1 MTQAGPQGELED
13 ILPLAPL
20 QEGLLFHALYD
31 TAALDLYTLQSA
43 YDLDGDLDAA
53 ALREAA
59 RTLLRRHA
67 ALRAG
72 FWHEGLDEPVQV
84 VPREA
89 ELAWHHAD
97 LTGTG
102 PEERE
107 ARAERIASED
117 RLRRFDPTR
126 PPLLR
131 FTLLRLGPA
140 RHRFIVTAHHLVL
153 DGWSVQLLLGELFQ
167 LYVRGGRE
175 DGMPPAARY
184 RDYLAWLAGQDRAAA
199 EDVWRRVL
207 KGVEEPTRVAP
218 ADPSR
223 EPVLPGQVLYD
234 LPDGLTAALDALAR
248 RERLTLSTVFL
259 GAWAVVLGRLT
270 GKDDVVF
277 GTTVSGRPPQVPGVE
292 RMIGLF
298 ANTLPV
304 RVRLDPEQPLT
315 GMLARL
321 QEEQTRLLACQH
333 VGLSGI
339 QRSLGSG
346 ELFDTVTV
354 FENLPAGESELAAT
368 AHGSG
373 LRVTASRSQGVTH
386 YPLNFMVMPG
396 APLRLRL
403 DHQAALFDRD
413 AAEAIMARV
422 VRVLENLVA
431 EPGRRT
437 GALEL
442 MTEAE
447 RAWVLEEWN
456 GRAGEPP
463 SVLIPQEFA
472 DQAARTPDAVAVV
485 CGRVSWT
492 FAELD
497 ARADRLA
504 RRLVARGAGPDVLVG
519 LCVRRSA
526 EMIAAV
532 LAIWKAGG
540 VCVALDPGY
549 PAERLAFMLTDA
561 AVPLVLTER
570 EPAGRLGEDPA
581 ASVILLDDDASEG
594 EGEGE
599 GEGQAQ
605 GDAAPAA
612 ARTPALRGD
621 HAAYVVYT
629 SGSTGVPK
637 GVVVTH
643 LGLANLFADHR
654 DRVFGPAADAVAAS
668 SGRRLRVAHTAS
680 VSFDACMGQLTGLIA
695 GHELHVVDEDTR
707 RDATALLAYVRE
719 RSIDYLGV
727 APSLMRELT
736 ALGLLDGPG
745 HRPGV
750 VLLGAEATDAA
761 LWETLRAH
769 PDTEVHN
776 YYGPSEC
783 TVDVVGA
790 RVRDSDRPV
799 IGRPVANTRAYVLD
813 ARLRPV
819 PPGVVGE
826 VYVSGLQLARGYLAR
841 PGLTAGRF
849 VADPFGGP
857 GTRMYRTGDLA
868 RWTADGLLA
877 FAGRADG
884 QVKLRGYRIEPG
896 EIETVLTRHPTVA
909 HAAAAVREDRPGD
922 QRLTAYVVPA
932 SGARTH
938 PGELREFCAGTLPE
952 FMVPAQ
958 FVELDALPMT
968 PSGKLDRRA
977 LPAPGA
983 GTTVGREPRD
993 PVEEI
998 LCGLF
1003 AEVLGVARV
1012 GVDDGFFTLGGHSLL
1027 ATRLVSRVRAALGT
1041 ELAVRDVF
1049 EAPTAAGL
1057 AARLTAP
1064 REEARRR
1071 PPLRPAA
1078 ERPAALPL
1086 SFAQRRLWFLHQ
1098 LEGHAAAYHMPF
1110 ALRLTGG
1117 LDAAALHTAL
1127 NDVVA
1132 RHEILRTV
1140 YPDTG
1145 GTPRQHVLEPAEAPV
1160 PLPLRTVTED
1170 ELAAA
1175 LADAAARPFDL
1186 TAEPP
1191 LRAALFALGQDEHV
1205 LLLVPHHIAG
1215 DGWSNVP
1222 FARDLSAAYTARST
1236 GRAPDWAPLPVQYA
1250 DYTLWQRD
1258 VLGEEDDPDSVLARQ
1273 VAYWRTALDGL
1284 PAELELRSD
1293 RPRPAVSGHRG
1304 ATVPLRVAPG
1314 THGQL
1319 AELARANGAS
1329 LFMVVQAALA
1339 ALLTREG
1346 AGTDIPI
1353 GTPVAGRTDHALDNL
1368 VGCFVNTL
1376 VLRTDTG
1383 GDPSFTDLLDRVRRT
1398 GLAAYSHQ
1406 DVPFEHLVEVLNP
1419 ARSAARHP
1427 LFQVLLSLQH
1437 AEDLPVELPGLRV
1450 RAEETRSRSAKFDL
1464 LFRVAE
1470 RNTAD
1475 GGPGGLEGG
1484 VEYSTDL
1491 FDRDTVEGLVTRF
1504 ERLLE
1509 TVAAD
1514 PSRRLADLP
1523 VLSPAERELVLRG
1536 WNATARPLSP
1546 VTLPELFGAQ
1556 VARTPDAVAV
1566 VGADVS
1572 LSYGELDAWAGRLA
1586 QVLAGRGAGPE
1597 RVVAV
1602 ALPRSVELVVALLA
1616 VLKSGAAYLPVDP
1629 ALPAERVHLLLDEAR
1644 PVYVLDDPE
1653 DVRNPRPEAAGT
1665 GPAVPLTPSHPAYV
1679 LYTSGSTGAP
1689 KGVIVPHHAV
1699 VNRLLGIQEE
1709 FGLEPSDSCLYK
1721 APAAFDA
1728 SVWEL
1733 FWPLTTGARVVVA
1746 APEGHRDP
1754 AYLAAL
1760 IREHAVTTVHF
1771 VPSMLRAFIDEPA
1784 AARCT
1789 SLRRVQT
1796 GGEPLPTELR
1806 DRATSLLGTRLNH
1819 LYGPTETTIHATTWS
1834 WEQQTAA
1841 ARNTLT
1847 DHETP
1852 AGQDT
1857 SDGRATATRPVPIGR
1872 PVRNIRAYVLD
1883 AGLGPVPPGATGEL
1897 YVAGVQLA
1905 RGYLARPGLTAE
1917 RFVACPFGAPGERM
1931 YRTGDLARWTADGVL
1946 AFAGRADDQVKLRG
1960 IRIEP
1965 GEIEAVLTR
1974 HEAVAAAAAAVRED
1988 RPGDQRL
1995 VAYVVPAPGTEPHPA
2010 DLRRHAAQHLP
2021 EFMVPTAVVLLPA
2034 LPLTPSGKLDRRAL
2048 PGPGPL
2054 SVTAGRPARTPE
2066 EEVLC
2071 GLFAEVLGLTGTGID
2086 DDFFG
2091 LGGDS
2096 LAAIRLTRRIREA
2109 AGVELSVSDL
2119 FAAPTVSRLMDRLR
2133 VGVRNDAFDVLL
2145 ALRDSGGLPPLFCVH
2160 PAGGLSWCYTGLLR
2174 HLGPDRPVYG
2184 LQARGLARPEA
2195 YPTSMDELVTDYVR
2209 QLRSVRPTGPYHLLG
2224 WSFGG
2229 LAAHAVA
2236 VRLQAEGEEVAFLA
2250 VLDSYP
2256 RAPEVPAPPV
2266 EEREILATLLDFAG
2280 HSEDATGS
2288 GQLRIEDVMEILR
2301 SGGGPLADVEE
2312 RRVAA
2317 LADVFTNSSNLASAH
2332 TPGRFHGDLVH
2343 FTATAGRPAEAPTAA
2358 GWQPFV
2364 TGRVRRYAVDC
2375 THHDMCRPEP
2385 LADIGRVV
2393 AELLEGRH
2401 DESAC

>member
-31 TAALDLYTLQSA
+31 TAALDVYTLQSA

-53 ALREAA
+53 ALRDAA

-84 VPREA
+84 VPSEA
-89 ELAWHHAD
+89 APAWHQAD
-97 LTGTG
+97 LTGT
-102 PEERE
+102 PAADRE
-107 ARAERIASED
+107 AEAERIAAED
-117 RLRRFDPTR
+117 RLRRFDPAR

-140 RHRFIVTAHHLVL
+140 RHRFVITAHHLVL

-175 DGMPPAARY
+175 DGMPPVARY
-184 RDYLAWLAGQDRAAA
+184 RDYLAWLAGQDRAEA

-223 EPVLPGQVLYD
+223 EPALPGQVLRD

-248 RERLTLSTVFL
+248 REGLTLSTVFL

-315 GMLARL
+315 GMLAGL
-321 QEEQTRLLACQH
+321 QEAQTRLLACQH

-339 QRSLGSG
+339 QRTLGSG

-373 LRVTASRSQGVTH
+373 LRVTANRSHGVTH

-396 APLRLRL
+396 GPLRLRL
-403 DHQAALFDRD
+403 DHQTDLFDRE

-422 VRVLENLVA
+422 VRVLETLA
-431 EPGRRT
+431 ADPGRRI
-437 GALEL
+437 GALEIL
-442 MTEAE
+442 APAE
-447 RAWVLEEWN
+447 RARVLEEWN
-456 GRAGEPP
+456 GTAGEPP
-463 SVLIPQEFA
+463 SELVPQAFA
-472 DQAARTPDAVAVV
+472 ARAARTPDAVAVV

-492 FAELD
+492 YAGLD
-497 ARADRLA
+497 ARAERLA
-504 RRLVARGAGPDVLVG
+504 RRLAARGAGPGVPVG

-526 EMIAAV
+526 ELIAAV

-540 VCVALDPGY
+540 VCVPLDPGY
-549 PAERLAFMLTDA
+549 PAERLAFMLADA

-570 EPAGRLGEDPA
+570 DLAGRLGEDRA
-581 ASVILLDDDASEG
+581 ASVVLLDDDDPSETG
-594 EGEGE
+594 
-599 GEGQAQ
+599 AF
-605 GDAAPAA
+605 
-612 ARTPALRGD
+612 RTPPLHGD
-621 HAAYVVYT
+621 QAAYVVYT

-643 LGLANLFADHR
+643 LGLANLYADHR
-654 DRVFGPAADAVAAS
+654 DRVFDPAADAVAAS
-668 SGRRLRVAHTAS
+668 AGRRLRVAHTAS
-680 VSFDACMGQLTGLIA
+680 ASFDASMGQLAGLVA

-707 RDATALLAYVRE
+707 RDATALLTYVRE
-719 RSIDYLGV
+719 RHIDYLGI

-736 ALGLLDGPG
+736 ALGLMDGPG
-745 HRPGV
+745 HRPAV
-750 VLLGAEATDAA
+750 ILLGAEAVDAA
-761 LWETLRAH
+761 LWKTLRDH

-790 RVRDSDRPV
+790 RVRDSAQPV

-826 VYVSGLQLARGYLAR
+826 LYVSGIQLARGYLAR
-841 PGLTAGRF
+841 PGLTAARF

-868 RWTADGLLA
+868 RWTAGGQLA
-877 FAGRADG
+877 FAGRADD
-884 QVKLRGYRIEPG
+884 QVKLRGYRVEPG
-896 EIETVLTRHPTVA
+896 EIETVLARHATVA

-932 SGARTH
+932 PGTRVH
-938 PGELREFCAGTLPE
+938 PEELREFCAGTLPE
-952 FMVPAQ
+952 FMVPAL
-958 FVELDALPMT
+958 VVVLDALPMT

-983 GTTVGREPRD
+983 RTTVGREPRD
-993 PVEEI
+993 PVEDI

-1003 AEVLGVARV
+1003 AEVLGVDRV
-1012 GVDDGFFTLGGHSLL
+1012 GVDDGFFALGGHSLL
-1027 ATRLVSRVRAALGT
+1027 ATRLVSRVRAALGA

-1057 AARLTAP
+1057 AARLAAP
-1064 REEARRR
+1064 REDARRR
-1071 PPLRPAA
+1071 PPLRRAG

-1098 LEGHAAAYHMPF
+1098 LEGHAPTYHMPF

-1117 LDAAALHTAL
+1117 LDVAALRAAL

-1132 RHEILRTV
+1132 RHEVLRTV

-1145 GTPRQHVLEPAEAPV
+1145 GTPRQHVLEPAEAPA
-1160 PLPLRTVTED
+1160 PLPVRTVAED
-1170 ELAAA
+1170 GLAAA
-1175 LADAAARPFDL
+1175 LADAYARPFDL
-1186 TAEPP
+1186 TGEPP
-1191 LRAALFALGQDEHV
+1191 LRAELFQLGPDEHV
-1205 LLLVPHHIAG
+1205 LLLVLHHIAG
-1215 DGWSNVP
+1215 DGRSNHP
-1222 FARDLSAAYTARST
+1222 LARDLSAAYAARRT
-1236 GRAPDWAPLPVQYA
+1236 GEAPAWVPLPVQYA

-1258 VLGEEDDPDSVLARQ
+1258 FLGEESDPDSALSRQ
-1273 VAYWRTALDGL
+1273 VAYWREALDGL
-1284 PAELELRSD
+1284 PDELELRRD
-1293 RPRPAVSGHRG
+1293 RPRPEVSGHRG
-1304 ATVPLRVAPG
+1304 ATVPLRVGPG
-1314 THGQL
+1314 THARLTG
-1319 AELARANGAS
+1319 LARANGAS

-1339 ALLTREG
+1339 VLLTREG

-1353 GTPVAGRTDHALDNL
+1353 GTPVAGRTDDGLDDL

-1383 GDPSFTDLLDRVRRT
+1383 GNPPFTDLLDRVRRT

-1406 DVPFEHLVEVLNP
+1406 DVPFEHLVEVLKP

-1427 LFQVLLSLQH
+1427 LFQVLLSFHH
-1437 AEDLPVELPGLRV
+1437 AGDLPVELPGLHV
-1450 RAEETRSRSAKFDL
+1450 RAEETRSQSAKFDL
-1464 LFRVAE
+1464 LFRLAE
-1470 RNTAD
+1470 RNTTD

-1491 FDRDTVEGLVTRF
+1491 FDRGTVEGLATRF
-1504 ERLLE
+1504 ERLLDA
-1509 TVAAD
+1509 VAAD
-1514 PSRRLADLP
+1514 PGRRIWRFGI
-1523 VLSPAERELVLRG
+1523 LSPAERESVLSG
-1536 WNATARPLSP
+1536 WNATARSLPP
-1546 VTLPELFGAQ
+1546 VTLPELFEAQ
-1556 VARTPDAVAV
+1556 AARTPDAVAV
-1566 VGADVS
+1566 VAEGEA
-1572 LSYGELDAWAGRLA
+1572 LSYGELDAWANRLA
-1586 QVLAGRGAGPE
+1586 HALTERGAGPE

-1602 ALPRSVELVVALLA
+1602 VLPRSVELVVALLA

-1629 ALPAERVHLLLDEAR
+1629 GHPAERTRAMLDEAR
-1644 PVYVLDDPE
+1644 PVCVLDDPE
-1653 DVRNPRPEAAGT
+1653 GVRNPQPETAGVART
-1665 GPAVPLTPSHPAYV
+1665 VPFTPSHPAYV
-1679 LYTSGSTGAP
+1679 LYTSGSTGTP
-1689 KGVIVPHHAV
+1689 KGVVVPHAAV
-1699 VNRLLGIQEE
+1699 VNRLLGLQEE

-1733 FWPLTTGARVVVA
+1733 FWPLSTGARVVVA

-1771 VPSMLRAFIDEPA
+1771 VPSMLRAFLDEPGA
-1784 AARCT
+1784 AGCT

-1796 GGEPLPTELR
+1796 GGEALPAELR
-1806 DRATSLLGTRLNH
+1806 DRATSLLGAHLNH

-1834 WEQQTAA
+1834 CGRHPATA
-1841 ARNTLT
+1841 
-1847 DHETP
+1847 
-1852 AGQDT
+1852 QDT
-1857 SDGRATATRPVPIGR
+1857 TARPVPIGR
-1872 PVRNIRAYVLD
+1872 PVRNTRAYVLD

-1931 YRTGDLARWTADGVL
+1931 YRTGDLARWTRDGVL
-1946 AFAGRADDQVKLRG
+1946 EFAGRTDDQVKLRG
-1960 IRIEP
+1960 FRIEL
-1965 GEIEAVLTR
+1965 GEVEAVLSR
-1974 HEAVAAAAAAVRED
+1974 HDAVAQAAVVLRED

-1995 VAYVVPAPGTEPHPA
+1995 VAYAAPAPGTAPHPA
-2010 DLRRHAAQHLP
+2010 DLRRHAAQLLP
-2021 EFMVPTAVVLLPA
+2021 EYMVPAVVVVLAA
-2034 LPLTPSGKLDRRAL
+2034 LPLTGSGKLDRRAL
-2048 PGPGPL
+2048 PEPGPL
-2054 SVTAGRPARTPE
+2054 SAVAKRPARTPE

-2071 GLFAEVLGLTGTGID
+2071 GLFAEVLGLAGTGID
-2086 DDFFG
+2086 DDFFD

-2096 LAAIRLTRRIREA
+2096 LAAIRLVRRIREA
-2109 AGVELSVSDL
+2109 ADVELSVSDL
-2119 FAAPTVSRLMDRLR
+2119 FAAPTVSRLIDRLR
-2133 VGVRNDAFDVLL
+2133 LGVRGDAFDVLL
-2145 ALRDSGGLPPLFCVH
+2145 PLRGSGALEPLFCVH

-2174 HLGPDRPVYG
+2174 HLGPGRPVYG
-2184 LQARGLARPEA
+2184 LQARGLARTEA
-2195 YPTSMDELVTDYVR
+2195 YPTAMDELVTDYVR
-2209 QLRSVRPTGPYHLLG
+2209 QIRSVRPAGPYHLLG

-2236 VRLQAEGEEVAFLA
+2236 VRLQAEGEKVASLTL
-2250 VLDSYP
+2250 LDSYP
-2256 RAPEVPAPPV
+2256 RDPEVPAAPV
-2266 EEREILATLLDFAG
+2266 EEREILTTLLDFAG
-2280 HSEDATGS
+2280 HGEDATGAEE
-2288 GQLRIEDVMEILR
+2288 LRIEDVMEILR
-2301 SGGGPLADVEE
+2301 RGGGPLADIGE
-2312 RRVAA
+2312 RHVAA
-2317 LADVFTNSSNLASAH
+2317 LAEVFANSRELAAAH
-2332 TPGRFHGDLVH
+2332 APGRFDGDILH
-2343 FTATAGRPAEAPTAA
+2343 FTATAGRPDEAPTAA
-2358 GWQPFV
+2358 AWEPFA
-2364 TGRVRRYAVDC
+2364 TGRVHRYAVDC
-2375 THHDMCRPEP
+2375 THHDMCRSEP
-2385 LADIGRVV
+2385 LADIGRVL
-2393 AELLEGRH
+2393 AERLEDPGEPAR
-2401 DESAC
+2401 

>member
-1 MTQAGPQGELED
+1 MTQPELED

-43 YDLDGDLDAA
+43 YDLDGDLDAT

-72 FWHEGLDEPVQV
+72 FWHEGLDEPVQI
-84 VPREA
+84 VPRDVT
-89 ELAWHHAD
+89 LAWRQAD
-97 LTGTG
+97 LTATA

-107 ARAERIASED
+107 AEAERIAAED
-117 RLRRFDPTR
+117 RLRRFDPAR

-131 FTLLRLGPA
+131 FALLRLGPA
-140 RHRFIVTAHHLVL
+140 RHRFVVTAHHLVL
-153 DGWSVQLLLGELFQ
+153 DGWSVQLLLDELFQ

-223 EPVLPGQVLYD
+223 EPALPGQVLRD
-234 LPDGLTAALDALAR
+234 LPDGLSTALDALAR

-321 QEEQTRLLACQH
+321 QEEQTHVLACQH

-339 QRSLGSG
+339 QRTLGSG

-354 FENLPAGESELAAT
+354 FENLPAGESGLAAT
-368 AHGSG
+368 AHGSA
-373 LRVTASRSQGVTH
+373 LRATASRSQGVTH

-396 APLRLRL
+396 RPLRLRL
-403 DHQAALFDRD
+403 DYQTDLFDRD
-413 AAEAIMARV
+413 TAEAIMARV
-422 VRVLENLVA
+422 VRVLENLA
-431 EPGRRT
+431 ADPGRRI

-442 MTEAE
+442 LAPAE
-447 RAWVLEEWN
+447 RARVLGEWS
-456 GRAGEPP
+456 GTAGEPP
-463 SVLIPQEFA
+463 AELMPQTF
-472 DQAARTPDAVAVV
+472 AARVATAPDAVALV
-485 CGRVSWT
+485 CGEESWT

-504 RRLVARGAGPDVLVG
+504 RRLAARGAGPDVLVG

-526 EMIAAV
+526 DMLAAL

-540 VCVALDPGY
+540 VCVPLDPGF
-549 PAERLAFMLTDA
+549 PAERLAFMLADT

-570 EPAGRLGEDPA
+570 ESAGRLGEDRA
-581 ASVILLDDDASEG
+581 ASLVLLDDDDPSE
-594 EGEGE
+594 
-599 GEGQAQ
+599 
-605 GDAAPAA
+605 AAGAL
-612 ARTPALRGD
+612 RTPPLRGD
-621 HAAYVVYT
+621 HAAYIVYT

-643 LGLANLFADHR
+643 LGLANLYADHR
-654 DRVFGPAADAVAAS
+654 DRVFDPAAGAVAAS

-680 VSFDACMGQLTGLIA
+680 VSFDASMGQLAGLVA
-695 GHELHVVDEDTR
+695 GHELHLVDEDTR
-707 RDATALLAYVRE
+707 RDATALLSYVRE

-745 HRPGV
+745 HRPAV
-750 VLLGAEATDAA
+750 ILLGAEAVDAA
-761 LWETLRAH
+761 LWETLRAR
-769 PDTEVHN
+769 PGTEVHN

-790 RVRDSDRPV
+790 RVRDSARPV

-813 ARLRPV
+813 ARLRPA

-826 VYVSGLQLARGYLAR
+826 LYLAGIQLARGYLNR
-841 PGLTAGRF
+841 PGLTAARF
-849 VADPFGGP
+849 VADPFGAP

-868 RWTADGLLA
+868 RWTADGQLA
-877 FAGRADG
+877 FAGRADD
-884 QVKLRGYRIEPG
+884 QVKLRGYRIELG
-896 EIETVLTRHPTVA
+896 EIETVLARHATVA

-932 SGARTH
+932 PGARAH
-938 PGELREFCAGTLPE
+938 AGELREFCAGTLPD
-952 FMVPAQ
+952 FMVPGQ
-958 FVELDALPMT
+958 IVVLDALPMT

-977 LPAPGA
+977 LPAPGTR
-983 GTTVGREPRD
+983 TTGGREPRD
-993 PVEEI
+993 PVEDI

-1003 AEVLGVARV
+1003 AEVLGVPRV

-1027 ATRLVSRVRAALGT
+1027 ATRLVSRVRAALGA

-1057 AARLTAP
+1057 AVRLGTP
-1064 REEARRR
+1064 SEDARRR
-1071 PPLRPAA
+1071 PPLRPAD
-1078 ERPAALPL
+1078 ERPAELPL

-1098 LEGHAAAYHMPF
+1098 MEGPAPTYHMPF
-1110 ALRLTGG
+1110 ALRLTGV
-1117 LDAAALHTAL
+1117 LDVPALRSAL

-1132 RHEILRTV
+1132 RHEVLRTV

-1145 GTPRQHVLEPAEAPV
+1145 GTPRQHVLEPAEAP
-1160 PLPLRTVTED
+1160 PALPVRTVAED
-1170 ELAAA
+1170 ALAAA
-1175 LADAAARPFDL
+1175 LADAYARPFDL
-1186 TAEPP
+1186 TREPP
-1191 LRAALFALGQDEHV
+1191 LHAELFALGPDEHV
-1205 LLLVPHHIAG
+1205 LLLVLHHIAG
-1215 DGWSNVP
+1215 DGWSNLP
-1222 FARDLSAAYTARST
+1222 LARDLSTAYAARRT
-1236 GRAPDWAPLPVQYA
+1236 GEDPAWTPLPVQYA

-1258 VLGEEDDPDSVLARQ
+1258 LLGEESDPDSALSRQ

-1284 PAELELRSD
+1284 PAELELRHD
-1293 RPRPAVSGHRG
+1293 RPRPEVSGHRG
-1304 ATVPLRVAPG
+1304 ATVPLHVAPA
-1314 THGQL
+1314 THARL
-1319 AELARANGAS
+1319 AGLARANGAS

-1353 GTPVAGRTDHALDNL
+1353 GTPVAGRTDEGLDDL

-1383 GDPSFTDLLDRVRRT
+1383 GDPPFTDLLDRVRRT

-1419 ARSAARHP
+1419 PRSAARHP

-1437 AEDLPVELPGLRV
+1437 AADLPVELPGLRV
-1450 RAEETRSRSAKFDL
+1450 RAEGTQSRSAKFDL
-1464 LFRVAE
+1464 LFRLAE
-1470 RNTAD
+1470 RNTPD
-1475 GGPGGLEGG
+1475 GAPDGLEGG

-1491 FDRDTVEGLVTRF
+1491 FDRGTVEGLVTRF
-1504 ERLLE
+1504 ERLLDA
-1509 TVAAD
+1509 VAAD
-1514 PSRRLADLP
+1514 PGRRIRRLDVLP
-1523 VLSPAERELVLRG
+1523 PAERELVLTG
-1536 WNATARPLSP
+1536 WNATARPLP
-1546 VTLPELFGAQ
+1546 AVTLPELFAAQ

-1566 VGADVS
+1566 VGEGAT
-1572 LSYGELDAWAGRLA
+1572 LSYAELDAWADRLA
-1586 QVLAGRGAGPE
+1586 RSLAGRGAGPE
-1597 RVVAV
+1597 RVVAAV
-1602 ALPRSVELVVALLA
+1602 LPRSVELVVALLA

-1629 ALPAERVHLLLDEAR
+1629 ALPAERIRLLLDEAC
-1644 PVYVLDDPE
+1644 PVCVLDDSD
-1653 DVRNPRPEAAGT
+1653 DVRNPRLATAGT
-1665 GPAVPLTPSHPAYV
+1665 ARTVPVRLSPSHPAYV

-1689 KGVIVPHHAV
+1689 KGVVVSHAGV

-1709 FGLEPSDSCLYK
+1709 FGLEPSDICLFK

-1733 FWPLTTGARVVVA
+1733 FWPLTTGARIVVA
-1746 APEGHRDP
+1746 APDGHRDP

-1771 VPSMLRAFIDEPA
+1771 VPSMLRAFLDEPDT
-1784 AARCT
+1784 ARCT

-1796 GGEPLPTELR
+1796 GGEPLPAELR
-1806 DRATSLLGTRLNH
+1806 DRAATLLGATLNH

-1834 WEQQTAA
+1834 CGRPPVTAS
-1841 ARNTLT
+1841 
-1847 DHETP
+1847 
-1852 AGQDT
+1852 DT
-1857 SDGRATATRPVPIGR
+1857 ASARPVPIGR
-1872 PVRNIRAYVLD
+1872 PVRNTRAYVLD
-1883 AGLGPVPPGATGEL
+1883 AALGPVPPGATGEL
-1897 YVAGVQLA
+1897 YLAGVQLA
-1905 RGYLARPGLTAE
+1905 RGYLGRPGLTAE
-1917 RFVACPFGAPGERM
+1917 RFVACPFGEPGERM
-1931 YRTGDLARWTADGVL
+1931 YRTGDLARWTAEGVL
-1946 AFAGRADDQVKLRG
+1946 EFAGRADDQVKLRG
-1960 IRIEP
+1960 FRVEP
-1965 GEIEAVLTR
+1965 GEVEAVLAR
-1974 HEAVAAAAAAVRED
+1974 HDTVAAAAAVIRTD
-1988 RPGDQRL
+1988 RPGEQRL
-1995 VAYVVPAPGTEPHPA
+1995 VAYVVPAPGAEPHPV

-2021 EFMVPTAVVLLPA
+2021 EFMVPATVLVLAA
-2034 LPLTPSGKLDRRAL
+2034 LPLTTSGKLDRRAL
-2048 PGPGPL
+2048 PEPGPL
-2054 SVTAGRPARTPE
+2054 SVTARRPARTPE
-2066 EEVLC
+2066 EEVFC

-2086 DDFFG
+2086 DDFFD

-2096 LAAIRLTRRIREA
+2096 LAAIRLVRRIREA

-2133 VGVRNDAFDVLL
+2133 LGVRGDAFDVLL
-2145 ALRDSGGLPPLFCVH
+2145 PLRGSGALPPLFCVH
-2160 PAGGLSWCYTGLLR
+2160 PAGGLSWAYAGLLR

-2184 LQARGLARPEA
+2184 VQARGLARSEA
-2195 YPTSMDELVTDYVR
+2195 YPTAMDELVTDYVR
-2209 QLRSVRPTGPYHLLG
+2209 QIRSVRPTGPYHLLG

-2229 LAAHAVA
+2229 LAAHAIA
-2236 VRLQAEGEEVAFLA
+2236 VRLQAEGEDVAFLA
-2250 VLDSYP
+2250 LLDSYP
-2256 RAPEVPAPPV
+2256 RDPEAAAPPV
-2266 EEREILATLLDFAG
+2266 EERDVLTTLLDFAG
-2280 HSEDATGS
+2280 HGEDVTDAER
-2288 GQLRIEDVMEILR
+2288 LRVEDVMEILR
-2301 SGGGPLADVEE
+2301 RGGGPLADIEE

-2317 LADVFTNSSNLASAH
+2317 LADVFVNSAELASAH
-2332 TPGRFHGDLVH
+2332 APGRFDGDLLH
-2343 FTATAGRPAEAPTAA
+2343 FTATAGRPDEAPTAA
-2358 GWQPFV
+2358 VWEPFA
-2364 TGRVRRYAVDC
+2364 TGRVHRYAVDC

-2393 AELLEGRH
+2393 AQCLDGTDDGPAR
-2401 DESAC
+2401 

>member
-1 MTQAGPQGELED
+1 MTQPELED

-43 YDLDGDLDAA
+43 YDLDGDLDAT

-72 FWHEGLDEPVQV
+72 FWHEGLDEPVQI
-84 VPREA
+84 VPREVA
-89 ELAWHHAD
+89 LAWQQAD
-97 LTGTG
+97 LTGTA

-107 ARAERIASED
+107 AEAERIAAED
-117 RLRRFDPTR
+117 RLRRFDPAR

-131 FTLLRLGPA
+131 FTLLRLGTE
-140 RHRFIVTAHHLVL
+140 RHRFVVTAHHLVL
-153 DGWSVQLLLGELFQ
+153 DGWSVQLLLEELFQ

-175 DGMPPAARY
+175 DGMPPVARY

-199 EDVWRRVL
+199 EDVWRRAL
-207 KGVEEPTRVAP
+207 KGIEEPTRVAP

-223 EPVLPGQVLYD
+223 EPALPGQILRD
-234 LPDGLTAALDALAR
+234 LPDGLANALDALAR

-304 RVRLDPEQPLT
+304 RVRLDPEQPLN

-321 QEEQTRLLACQH
+321 QEEQTHLLACQH

-339 QRSLGSG
+339 QRTLGSG

-354 FENLPAGESELAAT
+354 FENLPAGQSGLAAT
-368 AHGSG
+368 AHGG
-373 LRVTASRSQGVTH
+373 GPRVTASRSQGVTH

-396 APLRLRL
+396 RPLRLRL
-403 DHQAALFDRD
+403 DHQTGLFDRD

-431 EPGRRT
+431 DPGRRL
-437 GALEL
+437 GELEIL
-442 MTEAE
+442 APAE
-447 RAWVLEEWN
+447 RARVLGEWS
-456 GRAGEPP
+456 GTAGEPP
-463 SVLIPQEFA
+463 AELMPQAF
-472 DQAARTPDAVAVV
+472 AARVATTPDAVALV
-485 CGRVSWT
+485 CGEVSWT

-504 RRLVARGAGPDVLVG
+504 RRLAARGAGPDALVG

-526 EMIAAV
+526 DMIAAV

-540 VCVALDPGY
+540 VCVPLDPGY
-549 PAERLAFMLTDA
+549 PAERLAFMLADA

-570 EPAGRLGEDPA
+570 ELAGRLGEDRA
-581 ASVILLDDDASEG
+581 ASLVLLDDDTPSETG
-594 EGEGE
+594 V
-599 GEGQAQ
+599 AL
-605 GDAAPAA
+605 
-612 ARTPALRGD
+612 RTPPLHGD
-621 HAAYVVYT
+621 HAAYIVYT

-637 GVVVTH
+637 GVVVSH
-643 LGLANLFADHR
+643 LGLANLYADHR
-654 DRVFGPAADAVAAS
+654 DRVFAPAADAVAAS
-668 SGRRLRVAHTAS
+668 AGRRLRVAHTAS
-680 VSFDACMGQLTGLIA
+680 VSFDASMGQLAGLVA

-719 RSIDYLGV
+719 RSVDYLGI

-745 HRPGV
+745 HRPAV
-750 VLLGAEATDAA
+750 ILLGAEAVDAA
-761 LWETLRAH
+761 LWEALRAH
-769 PDTEVHN
+769 PETEVHN

-790 RVRDSDRPV
+790 LVRDSARPV

-826 VYVSGLQLARGYLAR
+826 VYLAGIQLARGYLGR
-841 PGLTAGRF
+841 PGLTAARF
-849 VADPFGGP
+849 VADPFGTP

-868 RWTADGLLA
+868 RWTADGRLD
-877 FAGRADG
+877 FAGRTDD
-884 QVKLRGYRIEPG
+884 QVKLRGYRVEPG
-896 EIETVLTRHPTVA
+896 EIATVLARHATVA

-932 SGARTH
+932 PGARAH
-938 PGELREFCAGTLPE
+938 AEELREFCAGTLPE

-958 FVELDALPMT
+958 IVVLDALPMT

-983 GTTVGREPRD
+983 RTTGGREPRD
-993 PVEEI
+993 PVEDI

-1003 AEVLGVARV
+1003 AEVLGVDRV

-1027 ATRLVSRVRAALGT
+1027 ATRLVSRVRAALGA

-1049 EAPTAAGL
+1049 EAPTVAGL
-1057 AARLTAP
+1057 AARLGTP
-1064 REEARRR
+1064 REDTRRR
-1071 PPLRPAA
+1071 PPLRPAG
-1078 ERPAALPL
+1078 ERPAELPL

-1098 LEGHAAAYHMPF
+1098 MEGPTPTYHMPF

-1117 LDAAALHTAL
+1117 LDVAALRAAL

-1132 RHEILRTV
+1132 RHEVLRTV

-1145 GTPRQHVLEPAEAPV
+1145 GTPRQHVLGPAEAPA
-1160 PLPLRTVTED
+1160 PLPVRTVAED
-1170 ELAAA
+1170 ALAAA
-1175 LADAAARPFDL
+1175 LADAYARPFDL
-1186 TAEPP
+1186 TREPP
-1191 LRAALFALGQDEHV
+1191 LRAELFALGPDDHV
-1205 LLLVPHHIAG
+1205 LLLVLHHIAG
-1215 DGWSNVP
+1215 DAWSNLP
-1222 FARDLSAAYTARST
+1222 LARDLSAAYAARRT
-1236 GRAPDWAPLPVQYA
+1236 GEAPAWAPLPVQYA
-1250 DYTLWQRD
+1250 DYTLWQRGF
-1258 VLGEEDDPDSVLARQ
+1258 LGEESDPDSALSRQ

-1284 PAELELRSD
+1284 PAELELRHD
-1293 RPRPAVSGHRG
+1293 RPRPEVSDHRG
-1304 ATVPLRVAPG
+1304 GTVPLHVGPA
-1314 THGQL
+1314 THARL
-1319 AELARANGAS
+1319 AGLARAHGAS

-1353 GTPVAGRTDHALDNL
+1353 GTPVAGRTDEGLDDL

-1383 GDPSFTDLLDRVRRT
+1383 GDPVFTDLLDRVRRT

-1427 LFQVLLSLQH
+1427 LFQVLLSLHH
-1437 AEDLPVELPGLRV
+1437 AADLPVELPGLRV

-1464 LFRVAE
+1464 TFRLAE
-1470 RNTAD
+1470 RKGPD

-1491 FDRDTVEGLVTRF
+1491 FDRSTVEGLAARF
-1504 ERLLE
+1504 ARLLDA
-1509 TVAAD
+1509 VAAD
-1514 PSRRLADLP
+1514 PGRRIRRLD
-1523 VLSPAERELVLRG
+1523 VLSPAERERVLTG
-1536 WNATARPLSP
+1536 WNATERPLPP
-1546 VTLPELFGAQ
+1546 VTLPELFAAQ

-1566 VGADVS
+1566 VGERDT
-1572 LSYGELDAWAGRLA
+1572 LSYAELDAWAQRLA
-1586 QVLAGRGAGPE
+1586 RALTGRGAGPE

-1602 ALPRSVELVVALLA
+1602 VLPRSVELVVALLA
-1616 VLKSGAAYLPVDP
+1616 VLKSGAAYLPIDP
-1629 ALPAERVHLLLDEAR
+1629 ALPAERIRLLLDEAR
-1644 PVYVLDDPE
+1644 PVYVLDDA
-1653 DVRNPRPEAAGT
+1653 DGVRNPRPETAGT
-1665 GPAVPLTPSHPAYV
+1665 ARPVPLSPSHPAYV

-1689 KGVIVPHHAV
+1689 KGVVVPHAAV

-1709 FGLEPSDSCLYK
+1709 FGLEPSDICLYK

-1733 FWPLTTGARVVVA
+1733 FWPLTTGARIVVA
-1746 APEGHRDP
+1746 APDGHRDP

-1771 VPSMLRAFIDEPA
+1771 VPSMLRAFLDEPG

-1796 GGEPLPTELR
+1796 GGEPLPAELR
-1806 DRATSLLGTRLNH
+1806 DRATHLLGAPLNH

-1834 WEQQTAA
+1834 CGRPSAAAPDTTAA
-1841 ARNTLT
+1841 
-1847 DHETP
+1847 
-1852 AGQDT
+1852 
-1857 SDGRATATRPVPIGR
+1857 RPVPIGR
-1872 PVRNIRAYVLD
+1872 PVRNTRAYVLD
-1883 AGLGPVPPGATGEL
+1883 AALGPVPPGATGEL
-1897 YVAGVQLA
+1897 YLAGVQLA

-1917 RFVACPFGAPGERM
+1917 RFIACPYGAPGEQM
-1931 YRTGDLARWTADGVL
+1931 YRTGDLARWTANGVL
-1946 AFAGRADDQVKLRG
+1946 EFAGRADDQVKLRG
-1960 IRIEP
+1960 FRIEL
-1965 GEIEAVLTR
+1965 GEIEAALSR
-1974 HEAVAAAAAAVRED
+1974 HEDVAAAAVVLRED
-1988 RPGDQRL
+1988 RPGEQRL
-1995 VAYVVPAPGTEPHPA
+1995 VAYVVPAPETGPHPA
-2010 DLRRHAAQHLP
+2010 DLRRHAALHLP
-2021 EFMVPTAVVLLPA
+2021 EFMVPAAVVVLAA
-2034 LPLTPSGKLDRRAL
+2034 LPLTSSGKLDRRAL
-2048 PGPGPL
+2048 PEPGGPL
-2054 SVTAGRPARTPE
+2054 TVTAKRPARTPE

-2086 DDFFG
+2086 DDFFD

-2096 LAAIRLTRRIREA
+2096 LAAIRLVRRIREA

-2133 VGVRNDAFDVLL
+2133 LGVRGDAFDVLL
-2145 ALRDSGGLPPLFCVH
+2145 PLRESGGLPPLFCVH
-2160 PAGGLSWCYTGLLR
+2160 PAGGLSWAYTGLLR

-2184 LQARGLARPEA
+2184 LQARGLARPET

-2229 LAAHAVA
+2229 LAAHAIA
-2236 VRLQAEGEEVAFLA
+2236 VRLQAEGEKVAFLA
-2250 VLDSYP
+2250 LLDSYP
-2256 RAPEVPAPPV
+2256 RDPEAAVPPV
-2266 EEREILATLLDFAG
+2266 EERDVLATLLDFAG
-2280 HSEDATGS
+2280 HGEDVTDAE
-2288 GQLRIEDVMEILR
+2288 QLRVEDVMEILR
-2301 SGGGPLADVEE
+2301 RGGGPLADIEE
-2312 RRVAA
+2312 RRVGA
-2317 LADVFTNSSNLASAH
+2317 LADVFVNSAELASAH
-2332 TPGRFHGDLVH
+2332 APGRFDGDLLH
-2343 FTATAGRPAEAPTAA
+2343 FTATAGRPDGAPTAA
-2358 GWQPFV
+2358 VWEPFV
-2364 TGRVRRYAVDC
+2364 TGRVRRYTVDC
-2375 THHDMCRPEP
+2375 THHAMCRPEP
-2385 LADIGRVV
+2385 LAEIGRVV
-2393 AELLEGRH
+2393 AERLDGADRPRRQ
-2401 DESAC
+2401 DGPNR